1 MSDTNNR
8 IDVYE
13 DAVGNDKITFSG
25 GAGEVQVLRTAPQN
39 LTPEQVEQ
47 VKKNLN
53 ISDLKSV
60 YITASGHLMVVDS
73 NGNTLDAGDAR
84 GLPGQAPYVGRNGNW
99 WVSDQ
104 DTGVKAEGVT
114 PHIGE
119 NGNWCVGDTDT
130 GLKAQGD
137 TPYIN
142 ADGYWCIGDK
152 NTRVQAQM
160 HLTGDI
166 KETMRTDLG
175 EEWLLCNG
183 AVLPREAYPALR
195 GWLEND
201 LTYRTVQ
208 GLPKTGSEYG
218 IRIPLMN
225 GEWVFAQASI
235 TNDYYLTCYI
245 YDPNTETLKTV
256 DAPTNTELGTY
267 YVPSMLGITFDG
279 EKYVRILGYSS
290 VTSTASYQT
299 IYVQTSVDADVWET
313 VMEYTRE
320 TDYYYRELYFDGAR
334 ILMGGYRTVSET
346 VNSSTTTYYYKKVW
360 VIDLAEK
367 TVTALTDGEEK
378 SKTRTRFNTV
388 PTGYW
393 AYSKLCRVGETE
405 PCFPLSANT
414 GTGNFFNER
423 FIMTAGSAKAD
434 FFDLQTGDNFSF
446 HWSMILGG
454 NVTYDCYGSFYDEAT
469 NTWRFAVYYDTD
481 TDKYYNVYISADA
494 DPREP
499 SAWRV
504 ELTALTSK
512 ETSGGAI
519 GRNRSRAL
527 NTGSSSNYGVSL
539 YDSTQRFLPMND
551 GETYKYIYGYGE
563 VEEAVPETPDYVVN
577 DAYAPDGYERLYA
590 LESTGTQYID
600 MGFAPR
606 DNMRSTVYG
615 TLPPVDGES
624 NAMYGANDGTTGSKN
639 AYDLFV
645 SSSYPDRYYFNYGNK
660 QSYST
665 DGSVTYGMILV
676 HRKGYIGYV
685 NGYVAGSN
693 GSFEEPTNSLYLFG
707 RNSAGTLKPG
717 YCKICF
723 AKFYEADDTL
733 IRDFIPVRRISDGAL
748 GMWDK
753 VTEEFYG
760 NNGTGEF
767 VAHEYGEE
775 KQSVL
780 LDYIATTG
788 GQYID
793 TGVKPT
799 QNTRIE
805 AEISGWDSSET
816 GTYLYNAGT
825 SLSLQITSDK
835 LYRAYY
841 GAAYKDFAS
850 TVNAADRVTTT
861 RGGMTAWIG
870 DASVTNAEK
879 TFTSTYNLF
888 LFAQNTSTSGSA
900 ANYAKLRL
908 HYFKI
913 YEGNELIRDYVPC
926 RNKYGAIC
934 LYDRVSKKCIY
945 NAGAYEFTA
954 GPEIGIIEEEN
965 E

>member
-1 MSDTNNR
+1 M
-8 IDVYE
+8 
-13 DAVGNDKITFSG
+13 
-25 GAGEVQVLRTAPQN
+25 
-39 LTPEQVEQ
+39 
-47 VKKNLN
+47 
-53 ISDLKSV
+53 
-60 YITASGHLMVVDS
+60 
-73 NGNTLDAGDAR
+73 
-84 GLPGQAPYVGRNGNW
+84 
-99 WVSDQ
+99 
-104 DTGVKAEGVT
+104 
-114 PHIGE
+114 
-119 NGNWCVGDTDT
+119 
-130 GLKAQGD
+130 
-137 TPYIN
+137 
-142 ADGYWCIGDK
+142 
-152 NTRVQAQM
+152 
-160 HLTGDI
+160 TGDI

-183 AVLPREAYPALR
+183 AVLPREEYPALR
-195 GWLEND
+195 GWLRND
-201 LTYRTVQ
+201 LTYRPIQ
-208 GLPKTGSEYG
+208 GLPKTGNEYG
-218 IRIPLMN
+218 IRFQLMN
-225 GEWVFAQASI
+225 GECVFAQASI

-256 DAPTNTELGTY
+256 TAPTYTELGTS

-299 IYVQTSVDADVWET
+299 LYMQTSADAATWET
-313 VMEYTRE
+313 FMEYTRE

-346 VNSSTTTYYYKKVW
+346 VNSSTTYYYKKVW

-378 SKTRTRFNTV
+378 SKTRTRFATA

-423 FIMTAGSAKAD
+423 FIMTAGSAKAE

-499 SAWRV
+499 SAWSV

-512 ETSGGAI
+512 EASGGVF
-519 GRNRSRAL
+519 GRNGSRTL

-539 YDSTQRFLPMND
+539 YDSSQRFLPMND

-615 TLPPVDGES
+615 TLPPVDGYS
-624 NAMYGANDGTTGSKN
+624 NYLYGTKSSASSNKDS
-639 AYDLFV
+639 YSVFV
-645 SSSYPDRYYFNYGNK
+645 SSSYPERYYFNYGTY
-660 QSYST
+660 QADSG
-665 DGSVTYGMILV
+665 DGFVTNRMMLV
-676 HRKGYIGYV
+676 RRKGRLCYA
-685 NGYVAGSN
+685 NGTVASSSEGTFAETAIN
-693 GSFEEPTNSLYLFG
+693 IYLFG
-707 RNSAGTLKPG
+707 TNTAGTAGYG

-723 AKFYEADDTL
+723 AKFYDADDTP

-805 AEISGWDSSET
+805 AEVSGWDSSET
-816 GTYLYNAGT
+816 STYLYNAST

-850 TVNAADRVTTT
+850 GTSAVDRVTIT
-861 RGGMTAWIG
+861 RDGVTARIG
-870 DASVTNAEK
+870 YVSVTNAEK

-908 HYFKI
+908 HYFKV
-913 YEGNELIRDYVPC
+913 YEGDELIRDYVPC